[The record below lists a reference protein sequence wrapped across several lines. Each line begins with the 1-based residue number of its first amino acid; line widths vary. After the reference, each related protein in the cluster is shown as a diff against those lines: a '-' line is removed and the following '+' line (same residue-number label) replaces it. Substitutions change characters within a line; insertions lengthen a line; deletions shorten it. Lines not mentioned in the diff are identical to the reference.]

1 MKNYQSVQKQFKR
14 FDGTLLADLKT
25 AFKTNLTGKR
35 SQHFDDMLVAIVAA
49 MLIKDE
55 KIATLKGQMT
65 KAGVDT
71 AKIAAM
77 VEQFNQKTRPLPF

>member
-1 MKNYQSVQKQFKR
+1 MKNLASVQKQFKR

-25 AFKTNLTGKR
+25 AFKTNIGGKR
-35 SQHFDDMLVAIVAA
+35 TPHFDDMLVAIVAA
-49 MLIKDE
+49 MLIKGE
-55 KIATLKGQMT
+55 KIGQLKTQMT
-65 KAGVDT
+65 KARVDT